1 MRGEL
6 VGDQLR
12 FHILGSLEV
21 TKENQRIAIG
31 GARQRTILAL
41 LLLNPGRIVSVD
53 TLVETVWN
61 GRPPATAR
69 TQVAICIAALR
80 KRFKAEGCDNEVIVT
95 AHPGYLLALENHYVD
110 SVEFERLTLRAQE
123 AAKDQRTSDAAA
135 LHEEA
140 LALWRGPALAGVAG
154 TLVEDE
160 MERLEELRLAGYD
173 GYVAA
178 QLELGH
184 HGDLIPGLVSVVRDH
199 PLRERSRYALMLAQY
214 RVGRRAEAME
224 TFREGRAQFIE
235 GLGLE
240 PGPAL
245 RELHDAI
252 LRDDP
257 SLMASA
263 VVVPKKPPETPR
275 TAPLELPADIPAFV
289 GRDTPLAS
297 LNTLVDGHT
306 EGRRLTM
313 GLITGGAGVGKTGL
327 AVHWAHQVADE
338 FPGGLLFADMW
349 GYDETHEPADPAV
362 VLGWFL
368 RSLGVPEA
376 EIPAE
381 THERAALYRSVLADR
396 RVLIVLDNVRSF
408 DQVRALIP
416 GSSRSCVLLTS
427 RSLLEQLVVRHGAVS
442 IHLDVLRRREATD
455 LLARFI
461 GEERVD
467 AARADA
473 ERLVELCDRLP
484 LTVRIAAA
492 RLAAKPQWP
501 IGYLASRLDNEQ
513 LRLDELSSGESQVR
527 SSFAL
532 SYHALPH
539 DVALLYR
546 RLGLLDAPDFAGW
559 VGAALLATDTH
570 KAEGLME
577 SLVDAHLL
585 QTVGFD
591 STGQPRYGFRNLLR
605 LHARELAKEEGSALE
620 QREALHRAF
629 RGWLSVAEQARRRE
643 FGSGH
648 GEQMLFGASM
658 PTGPMGTAELDTLT
672 ASPSGW
678 FEAERLALISVIDQ
692 AARCG
697 MDDLSRE
704 LTELVVRPAVACQR
718 S

>member
-1 MRGEL
+1 M
-6 VGDQLR
+6 
-12 FHILGSLEV
+12 EV

-110 SVEFERLTLRAQE
+110 SVEFERLTLQAQE
-123 AAKDQRTSDAAA
+123 AAKEQRTADAAA

-263 VVVPKKPPETPR
+263 AVVPKKTPEPPR

-289 GRDTPLAS
+289 GRDTPLTS
-297 LNTLVDGHT
+297 LNTLVDGHA
-306 EGRRLTM
+306 EGRQLTL

-427 RSLLEQLVVRHGAVS
+427 RSLLEQLVVRHGALS

-455 LLARFI
+455 LLAQFI
-461 GEERVD
+461 GEDRVD

-501 IGYLASRLDNEQ
+501 IGYLASRLDNER

-605 LHARELAKEEGSALE
+605 LHAREVAAEEGGALE

-658 PTGPMGTAELDTLT
+658 PSGPMGTAELDVLT

-697 MDDLSRE
+697 MDDISRE

>member
-1 MRGEL
+1 M
-6 VGDQLR
+6 GDQLR

-123 AAKDQRTSDAAA
+123 AAKEQRTSDAAA

-455 LLARFI
+455 LLAQFI

-658 PTGPMGTAELDTLT
+658 PSGPMGTAELDTLT

-704 LTELVVRPAVACQR
+704 LTELVVRPAVACQH

>member
-1 MRGEL
+1 M
-6 VGDQLR
+6 
-12 FHILGSLEV
+12 

-123 AAKDQRTSDAAA
+123 AAKEQRTSDAAA

-263 VVVPKKPPETPR
+263 VVVPNKPPETPR

-297 LNTLVDGHT
+297 LNTLVDGHA

-455 LLARFI
+455 LLAQFI

-559 VGAALLATDTH
+559 VGAALLATGTH

>member
-1 MRGEL
+1 M
-6 VGDQLR
+6 
-12 FHILGSLEV
+12 

-123 AAKDQRTSDAAA
+123 AAKEQRTSDAAA

-455 LLARFI
+455 LLAQFI

-658 PTGPMGTAELDTLT
+658 PSGPMGTAELDTLT

-704 LTELVVRPAVACQR
+704 LTELVVRPAVACQH

>member
-1 MRGEL
+1 M
-6 VGDQLR
+6 
-12 FHILGSLEV
+12 

-123 AAKDQRTSDAAA
+123 AAKEQRTSDAAA

-455 LLARFI
+455 LLAQFI

-704 LTELVVRPAVACQR
+704 LTELVVRPAVACQH

>member
-1 MRGEL
+1 M
-6 VGDQLR
+6 
-12 FHILGSLEV
+12 

-80 KRFKAEGCDNEVIVT
+80 KRFKSEGCDNEVIVT

-123 AAKDQRTSDAAA
+123 AAKEQRTSDAAA

-263 VVVPKKPPETPR
+263 VVVPKKSPETPR

-349 GYDETHEPADPAV
+349 GYDETHDPADPAV

-455 LLARFI
+455 LLAQFI

-605 LHARELAKEEGSALE
+605 LHAREVAKEEGSALE

-658 PTGPMGTAELDTLT
+658 PSGPMGTAELDTLT

>member
-1 MRGEL
+1 M
-6 VGDQLR
+6 
-12 FHILGSLEV
+12 

-123 AAKDQRTSDAAA
+123 AAKEQRTSDAAA

-263 VVVPKKPPETPR
+263 VVVPKKAPETPR

-349 GYDETHEPADPAV
+349 GYDETHDPADPAV

-455 LLARFI
+455 LLAQFI

-704 LTELVVRPAVACQR
+704 LTELVVRPAVACQH

>member
-1 MRGEL
+1 M
-6 VGDQLR
+6 
-12 FHILGSLEV
+12 

>member
-1 MRGEL
+1 M
-6 VGDQLR
+6 GDQLR

>member
-1 MRGEL
+1 M
-6 VGDQLR
+6 
-12 FHILGSLEV
+12 

-110 SVEFERLTLRAQE
+110 SVEFERLTLQAQE
-123 AAKDQRTSDAAA
+123 AAKEQRTSDAAA

-263 VVVPKKPPETPR
+263 VVVPKKPTEMPR

-427 RSLLEQLVVRHGAVS
+427 RSLLEQLVVRHGALS

-455 LLARFI
+455 LLAQFI
-461 GEERVD
+461 GEDRVD

-546 RLGLLDAPDFAGW
+546 RLGLLDAPDFAAW
-559 VGAALLATDTH
+559 VGAALLATDTR

-605 LHARELAKEEGSALE
+605 LHAREAAAEEGGALE

-658 PTGPMGTAELDTLT
+658 PSGPMGTAELDMLT

-678 FEAERLALISVIDQ
+678 FEAERLALISVVDQ

-697 MDDLSRE
+697 MDDISRE

>member
-1 MRGEL
+1 M
-6 VGDQLR
+6 GDQLR

-80 KRFKAEGCDNEVIVT
+80 KRFKSEGCDNEVIVT

-123 AAKDQRTSDAAA
+123 AAKEQRTSDAAA

-263 VVVPKKPPETPR
+263 VVVPKKSPETPR

-349 GYDETHEPADPAV
+349 GYDETHDPADPAV

-455 LLARFI
+455 LLAQFI

-605 LHARELAKEEGSALE
+605 LHAREVAKEEGSALE

-658 PTGPMGTAELDTLT
+658 PSGPMGTAELDTLT

>member
-1 MRGEL
+1 M
-6 VGDQLR
+6 
-12 FHILGSLEV
+12 

-123 AAKDQRTSDAAA
+123 AAKEQRTSDAAA

-297 LNTLVDGHT
+297 LNTLVDGHA
-306 EGRRLTM
+306 EGRQLTM

-349 GYDETHEPADPAV
+349 GYDEAHEPADPAV

-455 LLARFI
+455 LLAQFI

-605 LHARELAKEEGSALE
+605 LHAREVAKEEGSALE

-658 PTGPMGTAELDTLT
+658 PSGPMGTAELDTLT

>member
-1 MRGEL
+1 M
-6 VGDQLR
+6 
-12 FHILGSLEV
+12 
-21 TKENQRIAIG
+21 
-31 GARQRTILAL
+31 
-41 LLLNPGRIVSVD
+41 
-53 TLVETVWN
+53 
-61 GRPPATAR
+61 
-69 TQVAICIAALR
+69 
-80 KRFKAEGCDNEVIVT
+80 
-95 AHPGYLLALENHYVD
+95 
-110 SVEFERLTLRAQE
+110 
-123 AAKDQRTSDAAA
+123 
-135 LHEEA
+135 
-140 LALWRGPALAGVAG
+140 
-154 TLVEDE
+154 
-160 MERLEELRLAGYD
+160 
-173 GYVAA
+173 
-178 QLELGH
+178 
-184 HGDLIPGLVSVVRDH
+184 
-199 PLRERSRYALMLAQY
+199 
-214 RVGRRAEAME
+214 
-224 TFREGRAQFIE
+224 
-235 GLGLE
+235 
-240 PGPAL
+240 
-245 RELHDAI
+245 
-252 LRDDP
+252 
-257 SLMASA
+257 
-263 VVVPKKPPETPR
+263 
-275 TAPLELPADIPAFV
+275 
-289 GRDTPLAS
+289 
-297 LNTLVDGHT
+297 
-306 EGRRLTM
+306 
-313 GLITGGAGVGKTGL
+313 
-327 AVHWAHQVADE
+327 
-338 FPGGLLFADMW
+338 
-349 GYDETHEPADPAV
+349 
-362 VLGWFL
+362 
-368 RSLGVPEA
+368 
-376 EIPAE
+376 
-381 THERAALYRSVLADR
+381 
-396 RVLIVLDNVRSF
+396 
-408 DQVRALIP
+408 
-416 GSSRSCVLLTS
+416 
-427 RSLLEQLVVRHGAVS
+427 
-442 IHLDVLRRREATD
+442 
-455 LLARFI
+455 
-461 GEERVD
+461 
-467 AARADA
+467 
-473 ERLVELCDRLP
+473 
-484 LTVRIAAA
+484 RIAAA

>member
-1 MRGEL
+1 M
-6 VGDQLR
+6 
-12 FHILGSLEV
+12 EV
-21 TKENQRIAIG
+21 TKDNQRIAIG

-110 SVEFERLTLRAQE
+110 SVEFERLTLHAQE
-123 AAKDQRTSDAAA
+123 AAKEQRTADAAA
-135 LHEEA
+135 LQEEA

-173 GYVAA
+173 GYVGA

-184 HGDLIPGLVSVVRDH
+184 HADLIPGLVAVVRDH

-240 PGPAL
+240 PGPEL

-263 VVVPKKPPETPR
+263 VVVPKKATETPR
-275 TAPLELPADIPAFV
+275 AAPLELPADIPAFV
-289 GRDTPLAS
+289 GREVPLAS
-297 LNTLVDGHT
+297 LHTLVQGQ
-306 EGRRLTM
+306 GRGPAM
-313 GLITGGAGVGKTGL
+313 GFITGGAGVGKTGL
-327 AVHWAHQVADE
+327 AVHWAHQAADD
-338 FPGGLLFADMW
+338 FPDGLLFADMW
-349 GYDETHEPADPAV
+349 GYDENHEPAKATV

-427 RSLLEQLVVRHGAVS
+427 RSLLEQLVVRHGALR
-442 IHLDVLRRREATD
+442 IHLDVLRRQEATG
-455 LLARFI
+455 LLAQFI
-461 GEERVD
+461 GEDRVN
-467 AARADA
+467 AARTDA

-492 RLAAKPQWP
+492 RLAAKPHWP

-532 SYHALPH
+532 SYRALPH
-539 DVALLYR
+539 DAALLYR

-559 VGAALLATDTH
+559 VGAALLATDTR

-605 LHARELAKEEGSALE
+605 LHARERAEEDGSALE

-629 RGWLSVAEQARRRE
+629 RGWLCVAGHARRSAGSGRE
-643 FGSGH
+643 FGPGH
-648 GEQMLFGASM
+648 GAQALFGAPAPS
-658 PTGPMGTAELDTLT
+658 GPMDAAELGLLT

-697 MDDLSRE
+697 MDDISRE
-704 LTELVVRPAVACQR
+704 LTELVVRPAVACQH

>member
-1 MRGEL
+1 M
-6 VGDQLR
+6 GDQLR

-110 SVEFERLTLRAQE
+110 SVEFERLTLQAQE
-123 AAKDQRTSDAAA
+123 AAKEQRTSDAAA

-160 MERLEELRLAGYD
+160 IERLEELRLAGYD

-263 VVVPKKPPETPR
+263 VVVPKKPPEVPR

-289 GRDTPLAS
+289 GRDT
-297 LNTLVDGHT
+297 
-306 EGRRLTM
+306 R
-313 GLITGGAGVGKTGL
+313 
-327 AVHWAHQVADE
+327 W
-338 FPGGLLFADMW
+338 
-349 GYDETHEPADPAV
+349 PA
-362 VLGWFL
+362 
-368 RSLGVPEA
+368 
-376 EIPAE
+376 
-381 THERAALYRSVLADR
+381 
-396 RVLIVLDNVRSF
+396 
-408 DQVRALIP
+408 
-416 GSSRSCVLLTS
+416 
-427 RSLLEQLVVRHGAVS
+427 
-442 IHLDVLRRREATD
+442 
-455 LLARFI
+455 
-461 GEERVD
+461 
-467 AARADA
+467 
-473 ERLVELCDRLP
+473 
-484 LTVRIAAA
+484 
-492 RLAAKPQWP
+492 
-501 IGYLASRLDNEQ
+501 
-513 LRLDELSSGESQVR
+513 
-527 SSFAL
+527 
-532 SYHALPH
+532 
-539 DVALLYR
+539 
-546 RLGLLDAPDFAGW
+546 
-559 VGAALLATDTH
+559 
-570 KAEGLME
+570 
-577 SLVDAHLL
+577 
-585 QTVGFD
+585 
-591 STGQPRYGFRNLLR
+591 
-605 LHARELAKEEGSALE
+605 
-620 QREALHRAF
+620 
-629 RGWLSVAEQARRRE
+629 
-643 FGSGH
+643 
-648 GEQMLFGASM
+648 
-658 PTGPMGTAELDTLT
+658 
-672 ASPSGW
+672 
-678 FEAERLALISVIDQ
+678 
-692 AARCG
+692 
-697 MDDLSRE
+697 
-704 LTELVVRPAVACQR
+704 
-718 S
+718 